1 MTKNDI
7 LAYVTE
13 TPTNTNR
20 AVLSHM
26 LDSFESGDNKQEIEL
41 LAQENKVYTPAEG
54 KVYNKVTVNV
64 PGPTLETLTITDT
77 SITEYNAPEGKA
89 YNKVV
94 IQSSNGEE

>member
-1 MTKNDI
+1 MAMSETIKFI
-7 LAYVTE
+7 LQNKDSLN
-13 TPTNTNR
+13 P
-20 AVLSHM
+20 AVLRTV
-26 LDSFESGDNKQEIEL
+26 LDDFGISDNKAEIEL

-77 SITEYNAPEGKA
+77 SVTEYNAPEGKA

-94 IQSSNGEE
+94 IQVNTEG

>member
-1 MTKNDI
+1 MAMNETIKFI
-7 LAYVTE
+7 LQNKDSLN
-13 TPTNTNR
+13 P
-20 AVLSHM
+20 AVLRTV
-26 LDSFESGDNKQEIEL
+26 LDDFGISDNKAEIDL

-77 SITEYNAPEGKA
+77 SVTEYNAPEGKA

-94 IQSSNGEE
+94 IQVNTEG

>member
-1 MTKNDI
+1 MTMQEIIDFLIKNKESLNPAI
-7 LAYVTE
+7 LKTILSDLE
-13 TPTNTNR
+13 T
-20 AVLSHM
+20 
-26 LDSFESGDNKQEIEL
+26 GDNKTEVEL

-94 IQSSNGEE
+94 IQSSNEKE